1 MSLGLVASYGSSSE
15 EESEGEAEAVAQ
27 GKGLIQHM
35 NSVFLI
41 SFKFNFTVTFTTFCH
56 STDFI

>member
-15 EESEGEAEAVAQ
+15 EESEGEGEAVAQ
-27 GKGLIQHM
+27 GKELIQHM

-41 SFKFNFTVTFTTFCH
+41 SFNFIVTFTTFCH
-56 STDFI
+56 SIDFI